1 MAQEKNTPTPK
12 PVVEE
17 AVVETP
23 VEAVAEVVE
32 EKVIATPEPTKDF
45 PTLGHNADGVIGST
59 TTNAGKTKLVKEEV
73 VVESTTT
80 KVALFS
86 TRNMYADG
94 FGKIN
99 VGYNIVPKKYVDFW
113 TTQRGI
119 RLCTPEEVAEAF
131 A

>member
-1 MAQEKNTPTPK
+1 MAEIKNTPTPK
-12 PVVEE
+12 PVEVETVVE
-17 AVVETP
+17 DVVETP
-23 VEAVAEVVE
+23 AD
-32 EKVIATPEPTKDF
+32 VIADDVIVTPEPKKDV
-45 PTLGHNADGVIGST
+45 PTLGFNEDGVMGST
-59 TTNAGKTKLVKEEV
+59 TTNAGKAKVEKIEV
-73 VVESTTT
+73 AESTTT

-86 TRNMYADG
+86 TRNVYADG

-113 TTQRGI
+113 TAQKGI

>member
-1 MAQEKNTPTPK
+1 MAEIKNTPISK
-12 PVVEE
+12 PVVED
-17 AVVETP
+17 AVAET
-23 VEAVAEVVE
+23 VAEVVD
-32 EKVIATPEPTKDF
+32 EKVIVTPEPKKDV
-45 PTLGHNADGVIGST
+45 PTLGFNEDGVMGST
-59 TTNAGKTKLVKEEV
+59 TTNAEKAKVEKIE

-86 TRNMYADG
+86 TRNVYADG

-113 TTQRGI
+113 VAQKGI

>member
-1 MAQEKNTPTPK
+1 MAEVKKTPTPK
-12 PVVEE
+12 PVVEA
-17 AVVETP
+17 AVVEAP
-23 VEAVAEVVE
+23 VEAVAEAVE
-32 EKVIATPEPTKDF
+32 EKVIITPEPTKDF
-45 PTLGHNADGVIGST
+45 PTLGHNGDGVIGST
-59 TTNAGKTKLVKEEV
+59 TTNAGKAKVEKIEV
-73 VVESTTT
+73 AESTTT

-86 TRNMYADG
+86 TRNVYADG

-113 TTQRGI
+113 TAQRGI

>member
-1 MAQEKNTPTPK
+1 MAEEKKTPTPK
-12 PVVEE
+12 PVVED
-17 AVVETP
+17 AVVETV
-23 VEAVAEVVE
+23 VEEVAEVVE
-32 EKVIATPEPTKDF
+32 EEVIVTPEPVKDV
-45 PTLGHNADGVIGST
+45 PTLGFNKDGVIGST
-59 TTNAGKTKLVKEEV
+59 TTDAGKAKVVKEEV
-73 VVESTTT
+73 AVESTTT

-113 TTQRGI
+113 VAQRGV
-119 RLCTPEEVAEAF
+119 RLATPEEVAEAF